1 MLSRLIEELQD
12 SGTIQVSTRVK
23 QMAQKGIKV
32 LGFGM
37 GEPDFDTPPHI
48 KQAAVRAIEEGFTKY
63 TPTAGTPELREA
75 ICEKLWRDNHLKY
88 SPSQIIVS
96 AGAKQ
101 AIQNTILALCE
112 KGQEVI
118 IPSPYWVSYPEQV
131 RLAGATPVLVPTH
144 DVTGFKLTPDELD
157 KAITPRSRLL
167 ILNSPCNPTGAV
179 YTETEFRE
187 LVDLAVR
194 KGLFIISDEVYEK
207 ITYYGMRHH
216 SPAALAEEYYP
227 KVVTV
232 NGFSKSYAMTGW
244 RLGYAAGL
252 EIIIRGAI
260 KVQDHTTSC
269 PNSVAQMAGLEALR
283 GNQGFIDQ
291 MLKEY
296 DSRRLYIVDRLSR
309 IPGITCQLP
318 GGAFYVFPRVSGLYS
333 RKIAGKEV
341 KNSFELVDLLIEEA
355 GVAFVPGACFGD
367 DNHVRISFATDMA
380 TIEEGMDRL
389 EKFLTRGL

>member
-1 MLSRLIEELQD
+1 MLSRLVEELQD
-12 SGTIQVSTRVK
+12 SGTIMVSTRVK

-37 GEPDFDTPPHI
+37 GEPDFDTPNHV
-48 KQAAVRAIEEGFTKY
+48 KQAALRAIEEGFTKY
-63 TPTAGTPELREA
+63 TPTAGTPELRDA

-88 SPSQIIVS
+88 SPTQVIVS

-101 AIQNTILALCE
+101 SIHNLILALCE
-112 KGQEVI
+112 KGHEVI

-131 RLAGATPVLVPTH
+131 RLAGATPVLVPTR
-144 DVTGFKLTPDELD
+144 DETGFKLAPDELD
-157 KAITPRSRLL
+157 KAITPRSRVL

-187 LVDLAVR
+187 LVELAVR
-194 KGLFIISDEVYEK
+194 RELFIISDEVYEK
-207 ITYYGMRHH
+207 ITYHGMRHH
-216 SPAALAEEYYP
+216 SPAALSEEFYP
-227 KVVTV
+227 KVITV

-244 RLGYAAGL
+244 RLGYAAGP
-252 EIIIRGAI
+252 EIIIRAAI
-260 KVQDHTTSC
+260 KIQDHTTSC
-269 PNSVAQMAGLEALR
+269 PNSVAQRAGFEALR
-283 GNQGFIDQ
+283 GAQGFIDQ
-291 MLKEY
+291 WLREY
-296 DSRRLYIVDRLSR
+296 DKRRLYIVDRLSR

-333 RKIAGKEV
+333 RKIAGKEI

-355 GVAFVPGACFGD
+355 GVAFVPGDCFGD

-389 EKFLTRGL
+389 EKFLTKDL

>member
-37 GEPDFDTPPHI
+37 GEPDFDTPPQI
-48 KQAAVRAIEEGFTKY
+48 KQAAIRAIEEGFTKY

-88 SPSQIIVS
+88 SPLQIIVS

-101 AIQNTILALCE
+101 AIQNIILALCE

-131 RLAGATPVLVPTH
+131 RLAGATPVLVPTN

-194 KGLFIISDEVYEK
+194 KGLFIISDEIYEK

-244 RLGYAAGL
+244 RLGYAAGQ

-380 TIEEGMDRL
+380 
-389 EKFLTRGL
+389 

>member
-37 GEPDFDTPPHI
+37 GEPDFDTPPQI
-48 KQAAVRAIEEGFTKY
+48 KQAAIRAIEEGFTKY

-88 SPSQIIVS
+88 SPLQIIVS

-101 AIQNTILALCE
+101 AIQNIILALCE

-131 RLAGATPVLVPTH
+131 RLAGATPVLVPTN

-194 KGLFIISDEVYEK
+194 KGLFIISDEIYEK

-244 RLGYAAGL
+244 R
-252 EIIIRGAI
+252 
-260 KVQDHTTSC
+260 
-269 PNSVAQMAGLEALR
+269 
-283 GNQGFIDQ
+283 
-291 MLKEY
+291 
-296 DSRRLYIVDRLSR
+296 
-309 IPGITCQLP
+309 
-318 GGAFYVFPRVSGLYS
+318 
-333 RKIAGKEV
+333 
-341 KNSFELVDLLIEEA
+341 
-355 GVAFVPGACFGD
+355 
-367 DNHVRISFATDMA
+367 
-380 TIEEGMDRL
+380 
-389 EKFLTRGL
+389 

>member
-12 SGTIQVSTRVK
+12 SGTIRISTRVK

-37 GEPDFDTPPHI
+37 GEPDFDTPLHI
-48 KQAAVRAIEEGFTKY
+48 KQAAIRAIEEGFTKY
-63 TPTAGTPELREA
+63 TPTAGMPELREA

-88 SPSQIIVS
+88 VPTQIVVS

-101 AIQNTILALCE
+101 AIHTIILVLCE

-131 RLAGATPVLVPTH
+131 RLAGATPVLVPTS
-144 DVTGFKLTPDELD
+144 DETGFKLTPDALD
-157 KAITPRSRLL
+157 RAITPRSRVL

-179 YTETEFRE
+179 YTETEFME
-187 LVDLAVR
+187 LVGLAVKR
-194 KGLFIISDEVYEK
+194 GLFIISDEIYEK
-207 ITYYGMRHH
+207 ITYYGMKHY
-216 SPAALAEEYYP
+216 SPAALSEEFYP
-227 KVVTV
+227 RVITI

-244 RLGYAAGL
+244 RLGYAAGP
-252 EIIIRGAI
+252 EIIMRGAT

-269 PNSVAQMAGLEALR
+269 PSSIAQRAGLEALR
-283 GNQGFIDQ
+283 GDHGFIDH
-291 MLKEY
+291 MLREY
-296 DSRRLYIVDRLSR
+296 DRRRLYIVERLSK
-309 IPGITCQLP
+309 IPDINCQLP
-318 GGAFYVFPRVSGLYS
+318 WGAFYVFPRVSKLYS

-355 GVAFVPGACFGD
+355 GVAFVPGDCFGD
-367 DNHVRISFATDMA
+367 DNHVRISFATDMD
-380 TIEEGMDRL
+380 TVEEGMDRL
-389 EKFLTRGL
+389 EKFLSRGL

>member
-48 KQAAVRAIEEGFTKY
+48 KQAAIRAIEEGFTKY
-63 TPTAGTPELREA
+63 TPTPGTPELREA

-101 AIQNTILALCE
+101 AIQNIILALCE

-118 IPSPYWVSYPEQV
+118 IPSPYWVSYPEQA

-179 YTETEFRE
+179 YTETELRE

-227 KVVTV
+227 KVATV

-244 RLGYAAGL
+244 RLGYAAGP

-283 GNQGFIDQ
+283 GDQGFIDQ

-296 DSRRLYIVDRLSR
+296 DSRRLYIVGRLSR

-341 KNSFELVDLLIEEA
+341 NNSFELVDLLIEEA

-389 EKFLTRGL
+389 EKFLTKGL